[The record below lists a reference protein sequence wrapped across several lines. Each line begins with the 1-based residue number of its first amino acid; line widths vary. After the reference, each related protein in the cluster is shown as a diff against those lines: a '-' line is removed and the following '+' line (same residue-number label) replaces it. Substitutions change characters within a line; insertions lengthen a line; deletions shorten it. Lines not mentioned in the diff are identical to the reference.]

1 MNYYNYS
8 SSDTFRRFYPIVIAG
23 MAGGMAEILWITFY
37 GFFSAV
43 DLVEVAR
50 QVSVTV
56 IPATADSNYAPALG
70 LLIHL
75 LLSVALAATFSY
87 TALLPLYRRFGS
99 QGVFLGS
106 LLTLALV
113 WKMNFFLV
121 LPLINA
127 SFISVVPLFVTL
139 ISKLSF
145 GAAMAAVLLVMRP
158 MRAVAHVE

>member
-8 SSDTFRRFYPIVIAG
+8 SSDIFRSLCPIVIAG
-23 MAGGMAEILWITFY
+23 VAGGLAEILSIAFY
-37 GFFSAV
+37 GIFSAV

-50 QVSVTV
+50 QVSVTM
-56 IPATADSNYAPALG
+56 IPATADATYAPALG

-75 LLSVALAATFSY
+75 LLSIALAATFSY
-87 TALLPLYRRFGS
+87 TALSPLYRRFGP

-127 SFISVVPLFVTL
+127 SFISVIPLFVTL

-145 GAAMAAVLLVMRP
+145 GAAMAAVLVTMRP
-158 MRAVAHVE
+158 MQTAAHAE